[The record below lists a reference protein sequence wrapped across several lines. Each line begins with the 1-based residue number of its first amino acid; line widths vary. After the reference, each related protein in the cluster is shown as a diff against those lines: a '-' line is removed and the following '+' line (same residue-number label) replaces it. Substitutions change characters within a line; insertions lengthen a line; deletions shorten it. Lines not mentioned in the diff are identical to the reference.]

1 MAKKKPSR
9 QRLWTKDE
17 VRELRALAKQRLTA
31 AIIARRLKRSL
42 DSTKRKA
49 SVLGVPLGAAVR
61 WTKDDLQKLRS
72 LAAKKQPLPTIA
84 RALKRTEAAIEKMA
98 SNVGISLDMQDC
110 SGCFRL
116 ERLPGGTYTHWKAPP
131 LHGAPPKR
139 TFDAHP
145 PDQCAQL
152 RVDLR
157 SPSLWA
163 RLPTPVGAKAGPVP
177 THERLGPDEGE
188 DDKIDGNQRY
198 GWNQRLW
205 FVSRMRP
212 CSLRRKTFN

>member
-1 MAKKKPSR
+1 MDSVMAKKKPSR

-84 RALKRTEAAIEKMA
+84 RALKRTQAAIERWRRMSVFRWICGTRA
-98 SNVGISLDMQDC
+98 TREC
-110 SGCFRL
+110 RSGCR
-116 ERLPGGTYTHWKAPP
+116 
-131 LHGAPPKR
+131 
-139 TFDAHP
+139 
-145 PDQCAQL
+145 
-152 RVDLR
+152 LR
-157 SPSLWA
+157 SGTTWTNGLLHRAIDRPAPKLFAVYWSELSEGHPWA
-163 RLPTPVGAKAGPVP
+163 SASPKHDPR
-177 THERLGPDEGE
+177 
-188 DDKIDGNQRY
+188 
-198 GWNQRLW
+198 
-205 FVSRMRP
+205 
-212 CSLRRKTFN
+212 LRRWQAAKWTS

>member
-1 MAKKKPSR
+1 MDSVMAKKKPSR

-98 SNVGISLDMQDC
+98 SNVGISLDMQD
-110 SGCFRL
+110 SGDPGMPIRLPVALRHDVDKWAAAQSDRPSRSEAVRRLL
-116 ERLPGGTYTHWKAPP
+116 ERALRGPPSGQRKPKA
-131 LHGAPPKR
+131 
-139 TFDAHP
+139 
-145 PDQCAQL
+145 
-152 RVDLR
+152 R
-157 SPSLWA
+157 S
-163 RLPTPVGAKAGPVP
+163 KA
-177 THERLGPDEGE
+177 
-188 DDKIDGNQRY
+188 
-198 GWNQRLW
+198 
-205 FVSRMRP
+205 
-212 CSLRRKTFN
+212 

>member
-72 LAAKKQPLPTIA
+72 LAAKKQPTSYYRQSLEKNAGCHRKDGVECRYFAGYAGLGRPGNA
-84 RALKRTEAAIEKMA
+84 DPAA
-98 SNVGISLDMQDC
+98 G
-110 SGCFRL
+110 
-116 ERLPGGTYTHWKAPP
+116 
-131 LHGAPPKR
+131 
-139 TFDAHP
+139 
-145 PDQCAQL
+145 CAQ
-152 RVDLR
+152 
-157 SPSLWA
+157 A
-163 RLPTPVGAKAGPVP
+163 RRGQMGCCT
-177 THERLGPDEGE
+177 ER
-188 DDKIDGNQRY
+188 
-198 GWNQRLW
+198 
-205 FVSRMRP
+205 
-212 CSLRRKTFN
+212 